1 MSIDNKSLV
10 IFANQLL
17 PLPVLVEA
25 LPEGGKGFDVF
36 MAEDVMFC
44 RHYQYHQ
51 QKLVLMLAAMRHYAD
66 ELRSA
71 GFTVHYHQLDPASVS
86 FQDQLHSWLQRL
98 AVTELWH
105 FEIETK
111 PLQSRLRSLCAALNV
126 TRNEI
131 PSPMFLCNRQEFESF
146 VDDSKSL
153 QMARFYKQQRLK
165 LDILLTPDRQPQG
178 QGPTERQAHAAADPA
193 LPAGDSQKTH
203 SCDALE
209 QQFAL
214 GCQTGVRLLGETAP
228 VVKAAD
234 HHERQGDAAD
244 SDQLNRSGSFDT
256 DPAAED
262 HPHGN
267 HQQPPRR
274 GGSGL
279 GLMTAGPLGPN
290 HLTHLQCSQPGNA
303 DGRCQRCGDGG
314 GQQRQGQLAV
324 GDPFV

>member
-165 LDILLTPDRQPQG
+165 LDILLTPDCQPQG
-178 QGPTERQAHAAADPA
+178 GQWSFDAENRKKLPKDVQPPA
-193 LPAGDSQKTH
+193 LPQAFENKH
-203 SCDALE
+203 L
-209 QQFAL
+209 
-214 GCQTGVRLLGETAP
+214 
-228 VVKAAD
+228 
-234 HHERQGDAAD
+234 
-244 SDQLNRSGSFDT
+244 
-256 DPAAED
+256 AEVISLVAEVFVD
-262 HPHGN
+262 HPG
-267 HQQPPRR
+267 QAKDFCWPTTR
-274 GGSGL
+274 
-279 GLMTAGPLGPN
+279 AG
-290 HLTHLQCSQPGNA
+290 A
-303 DGRCQRCGDGG
+303 
-314 GQQRQGQLAV
+314 
-324 GDPFV
+324 